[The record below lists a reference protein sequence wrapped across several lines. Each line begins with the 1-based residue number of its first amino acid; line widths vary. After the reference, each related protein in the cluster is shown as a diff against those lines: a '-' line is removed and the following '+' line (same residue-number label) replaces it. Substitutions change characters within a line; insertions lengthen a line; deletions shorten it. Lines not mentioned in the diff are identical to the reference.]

1 MEDERALRKYRK
13 VEGEHE
19 GAEGEHEGAE
29 GEHEGAEAEQEGAEG
44 EHMYE
49 IVASAG
55 ARLRRLNQPPLT
67 CCHALGD
74 TIYIYIFFF
83 WEGGKGEGERRDSNS
98 GCGCEVV
105 LDVLYT

>member
-13 VEGEHE
+13 V
-19 GAEGEHEGAE
+19 EGEHEGAE

-74 TIYIYIFFF
+74 TIYIYIYFFLGGG
-83 WEGGKGEGERRDSNS
+83 EGGRGKEGF
-98 GCGCEVV
+98 
-105 LDVLYT
+105 